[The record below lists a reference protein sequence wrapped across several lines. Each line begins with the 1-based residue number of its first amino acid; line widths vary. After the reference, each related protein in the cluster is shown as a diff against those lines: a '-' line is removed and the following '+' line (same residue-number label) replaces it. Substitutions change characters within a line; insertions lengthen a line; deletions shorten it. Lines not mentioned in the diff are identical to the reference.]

1 MQPPPRLKAYGAEA
15 RALVPF
21 AKALAHKWLDPGDV
35 FEQTVILAGD
45 ALMACYDC
53 LSHDQIFARDLL
65 KKAQRG
71 VLQLYG
77 GVGGQ
82 VTPSSVEDQAQNPYF
97 QHMCEVTESLPRESW
112 TYRDEDFGGFL
123 AGLSRSR
130 GAARSPQA
138 VATRVL
144 TKFVANNPVPS
155 L

>member
-1 MQPPPRLKAYGAEA
+1 M
-15 RALVPF
+15 PF

-65 KKAQRG
+65 KKALRG

-82 VTPSSVEDQAQNPYF
+82 VTPSSVEDQAPNRSFSTHVRSDGVASEGVVDVPRRGLRRVP
-97 QHMCEVTESLPRESW
+97 CRSESEPRG
-112 TYRDEDFGGFL
+112 R
-123 AGLSRSR
+123 
-130 GAARSPQA
+130 Q
-138 VATRVL
+138 
-144 TKFVANNPVPS
+144 VPS
-155 L
+155 SCGNKGAYKVRSEQSRAIVVI